1 MAQAN
6 AIKPSHRAI
15 ERYYQTLRRL
25 SGEHVTHELALRPA
39 FQNLLEDTAKL
50 HGWSFIAE
58 LSVPHASGLV
68 AAHGVPHASGLV
80 ASHGH
85 ERDAHGTI
93 RPDGTIRDGNSLP
106 RGYWEA
112 KDTHDALDAEIA
124 KKKAKGYPLTNT
136 IFEDTRTAVLYQNK
150 IEVMR
155 ADLHDRQKLA
165 DLLNHFY
172 SYAEPEIERFDHAVE
187 EFKIRVPELA
197 GGLAEL
203 IQKAHAEN
211 RKFGEAFGGFLALCQ
226 TSINPNLSR
235 AAVDEMLVQHLLTER
250 LFRTIFNNPEFTR
263 RNAIAVEV
271 EKVIEALASH
281 AFNRA
286 EFMRQLNPFYRAIEE
301 AARTTGDFTE
311 KQHFIN
317 TVYERFFQGYCVKVA
332 DTHGIVYTP
341 QPIVDFMCASVAEV
355 LEQEFGLP
363 LGSSGVN
370 ILDPCV
376 GTGNFIVNLMRRIP
390 KKDLPRMY
398 KEQLFANEIMLMP
411 YYIAALNIE
420 HAYYELTGE
429 YEPFE
434 GLCFVDTLEMAE
446 HPHGQFA
453 FMTEANTQRV
463 ERQKKTPI
471 TVIIGNPPYNVGQI
485 NENDKNKNRKYE
497 VIDRRIKQT
506 YAKDSAATNKNAL
519 SDMYVKFFRWA
530 VDRLLPRNGMVCFV
544 SNNSFVDQI
553 AFDGMRKRLA
563 EDFTRIYHLD
573 LHGNVRQNPK
583 LSGTTHNVFGIQ
595 VGVGISLALRERGTG
610 FQPVADHGLEGPA
623 TILYHRVAEEWRRE
637 EKCAFLDEKGT
648 ISGVA
653 WEKLESDEK
662 NTWLVPQNADEFGR
676 LMPIGSRQAKAG
688 QTGEGST
695 VFLTYGRGVA
705 TCRDEI
711 VYGFDRAAISARVQE
726 CVENYN
732 AEVDRYHRAGGK
744 AEIDGF
750 VRYDKIK
757 WSRDLKLDLERHHYA
772 EFSEPKVRTAIYRP
786 FCRKHLFF
794 DRILNEEVYVMPRI
808 FPTPATEEENRIL
821 WVKVGSE
828 WPMFALAASCLVDLL
843 PQGGSQCFPLYV
855 YNEDGTNRRENI
867 TDWALETFR
876 KHYQDDRI
884 TKWDI
889 FYYVYGILHHP
900 QYRAK
905 FADNLKRELPRI
917 PLAGRTAFQAVE
929 EVTIR
934 EGA

>member
-1 MAQAN
+1 MAQAE

-15 ERYYQTLRRL
+15 ERYYQALRRL
-25 SGEHVTHELALRPA
+25 SGEHVTHELGLRSA

-58 LSVPHASGLV
+58 LTVARASL
-68 AAHGVPHASGLV
+68 PV
-80 ASHGH
+80 ASHGLGG
-85 ERDAHGTI
+85 RAAV

-136 IFEDTRTAVLYQNK
+136 IFEDTQTAVLYQNK

-155 ADLHDRQKLA
+155 ADVRDRQKLA
-165 DLLNHFY
+165 DLLNAFY
-172 SYAEPEIERFDHAVE
+172 RYAEPEIERFDHAVE

-197 GGLAEL
+197 RGLALL
-203 IQKAHAEN
+203 IQKAHAGN
-211 RKFGEAFGGFLALCQ
+211 RKFEDAFSGFLALCQ
-226 TSINPNLSR
+226 TAINPNLSR

-281 AFNRA
+281 AFNRD
-286 EFMRQLNPFYRAIEE
+286 EFMRQLDPFYRAIEE

-363 LGSSGVN
+363 LGAPGVN

-429 YEPFE
+429 YEAFQ

-446 HPHGQFA
+446 HAHGQFA

-471 TVIIGNPPYNVGQI
+471 TVIIGNPPYNAWQQ
-485 NENDKNKNRKYE
+485 NENDNNKNRKYK
-497 VIDRRIKQT
+497 VIDQRIKET

-530 VDRLLPRNGMVCFV
+530 TDRLSGQDGAVCFV
-544 SNNSFVDQI
+544 SNNGFIDSI
-553 AFDGMRKRLA
+553 SFDGMRKHLA
-563 EDFTRIYHLD
+563 ADFQGIHVLD
-573 LHGNVRQNPK
+573 LKGNVRKDSMRDGIPIGEQNTIFG
-583 LSGTTHNVFGIQ
+583 LSAM
-595 VGVGISLALRERGTG
+595 VGISVNM
-610 FQPVADHGLEGPA
+610 FV
-623 TILYHRVAEEWRRE
+623 RR
-637 EKCAFLDEKGT
+637 KTHPKPGIFFAQVD
-648 ISGVA
+648 
-653 WEKLESDEK
+653 W
-662 NTWLVPQNADEFGR
+662 
-676 LMPIGSRQAKAG
+676 
-688 QTGEGST
+688 
-695 VFLTYGRGVA
+695 RGVSGEFRGREFRGRA
-705 TCRDEI
+705 RNFPEFRGRARNFPESFGEFRGRARNFPKTVPVHCNSR
-711 VYGFDRAAISARVQE
+711 GFGDV
-726 CVENYN
+726 
-732 AEVDRYHRAGGK
+732 H
-744 AEIDGF
+744 
-750 VRYDKIK
+750 
-757 WSRDLKLDLERHHYA
+757 
-772 EFSEPKVRTAIYRP
+772 
-786 FCRKHLFF
+786 
-794 DRILNEEVYVMPRI
+794 
-808 FPTPATEEENRIL
+808 
-821 WVKVGSE
+821 
-828 WPMFALAASCLVDLL
+828 
-843 PQGGSQCFPLYV
+843 
-855 YNEDGTNRRENI
+855 
-867 TDWALETFR
+867 ET
-876 KHYQDDRI
+876 
-884 TKWDI
+884 
-889 FYYVYGILHHP
+889 
-900 QYRAK
+900 
-905 FADNLKRELPRI
+905 
-917 PLAGRTAFQAVE
+917 
-929 EVTIR
+929 
-934 EGA
+934 